1 MARVDASAQ
10 RSSLLRVTPEASALL
25 LLAAAAWVAVIWLAT
40 TMGSMP
46 GTMGLGLA
54 AFVGVWALMM
64 AAMMLPA
71 VAPVAA
77 AYSRSFK
84 EGRRERLIVFASA
97 YLLVWASS
105 GLVAFAAALLLDQL
119 TGISTTTARVVAAV
133 ALLGV
138 AVYQLTPLKRMCLE
152 HCRSPLSQLL
162 HYAAFRGRSR
172 DLRVGLHHA
181 AFCLGCCW
189 ALMVLLIVLGTMNV
203 VIMLGLVAFVVLE
216 KYSVHGQLISRLGA
230 AAAVALAVVALVVP
244 QAGLGVGPSM
254 MMN

>member
-1 MARVDASAQ
+1 
-10 RSSLLRVTPEASALL
+10 LL
-25 LLAAAAWVAVIWLAT
+25 LAAAWVAVIWLAT

-46 GTMGLGLA
+46 GTMGLGLG

-84 EGRRERLIVFASA
+84 ERRRERLIVFASG

-105 GLVAFAAALLLDQL
+105 GLVAFAAALLLDRL
-119 TGISTTTARVVAAV
+119 TGISTTTARVIAAV

-162 HYAAFRGRSR
+162 HYAHNFAANIGEVYAVRAATILLTHSRGHERIRAEDYVRVATLAPADVEGPVSCGIPGHDHPGTELVTGDFHVD
-172 DLRVGLHHA
+172 DL
-181 AFCLGCCW
+181 
-189 ALMVLLIVLGTMNV
+189 ALRWEVTGRCGFATQF
-203 VIMLGLVAFVVLE
+203 A
-216 KYSVHGQLISRLGA
+216 YSSDD
-230 AAAVALAVVALVVP
+230 
-244 QAGLGVGPSM
+244 
-254 MMN
+254 